1 MTIALCNFRS
11 KQLMSDII
19 KLLPDSVANQIAAG
33 EVIQRPAAAV
43 KELLENAIDAGSDT
57 VKLII
62 KDAGK
67 TLIQV
72 IDNGCGMSET
82 DARMSFE
89 RHATSKLN
97 SADDLFNIRTKGFR
111 GEALASIAAVAQVA
125 MTTRRL
131 EDETGTLIEIE
142 GSSVKKQQQVA
153 APAGTSV
160 MVKNLF
166 FNVPARRNFLKSNA
180 QETRHIIEE
189 FQRVALPHCNQ
200 NFTMHHDGLE
210 VFNLKA
216 GNFRQRICGIFGANY
231 NERLVPIE
239 EETNIVHISGYIGK
253 PEFAKKIR
261 GEQYFFVNN
270 RFIKDN
276 YLNHAVNNGFE
287 DMLPKDC
294 FPSYFIR
301 IDIDPSKIDVNIHP
315 TKTEIKFEDDKSIY
329 AIIRAAVKRAL
340 GKFSIA
346 PSLDFETETSFQVP
360 LSQQGNFPKAPQIK
374 INPDYNPFNTE
385 RKEGAAASRVF
396 ENHELKRKSNWEQ
409 IYSGL
414 KDVSIDSPVQQ
425 QLEHETSEISFDKN
439 AHCFQLYGKYIA
451 FTSGGQLVLVNQQ
464 AAHERVLF
472 EKNLNAIH
480 SQKSI
485 SQQQLF
491 PQTFELSA
499 EDFQLMS
506 ELTDDLKLLGFDLN
520 IFGATTY
527 VIHGAPAYVEAGKEI
542 PLLES
547 LLDQFKMNAKN
558 FRIDK
563 QTNIARN
570 IARTLAVKE
579 GSQLEEK
586 EMKHLLEE
594 LFQCAQ
600 PAKSIYGGRTWVTI
614 DDSDIDKKFSR

>member
-1 MTIALCNFRS
+1 
-11 KQLMSDII
+11 MSDII

-33 EVIQRPAAAV
+33 EVIQRPASAV
-43 KELLENAIDAGSDT
+43 KELLENAIDAGADT
-57 VKLII
+57 IKLII

-67 TLIQV
+67 TLVQV

-97 SADDLFNIRTKGFR
+97 TADDLFNIRTKGFR

-125 MTTRRL
+125 MFTRRY
-131 EDETGTLIEIE
+131 EDETGTLIEVE
-142 GSSVKKQQQVA
+142 GSSVKNQQQVA
-153 APAGTSV
+153 TPAGTSFL
-160 MVKNLF
+160 VKNLF

-189 FQRVALPHCNQ
+189 FQRAAMPHHNI

-216 GNFRQRICGIFGANY
+216 GNFRQRICGIFGANF

-239 EETNIVHISGYIGK
+239 EETNIVHIGGFIGK

-270 RFIKDN
+270 RFIRDN

-294 FPSYFIR
+294 FPSYFIK

-346 PSLDFETETSFQVP
+346 PSLDFETESNFEVP

-374 INPDYNPFNTE
+374 INPDYNPFNVE
-385 RKEGAAASRVF
+385 RKEAPTSFPKNYERT
-396 ENHELKRKSNWEQ
+396 EKRFSNWEKL
-409 IYSGL
+409 YSDL
-414 KDVSIDSPVQQ
+414 DKVELPETNTQQELSHEAKAITYDKSI
-425 QLEHETSEISFDKN
+425 
-439 AHCFQLYGKYIA
+439 HCFQLYNKYIA
-451 FTSGGQLVLVNQQ
+451 FTNGTQLIIVNQQ
-464 AAHERVLF
+464 AAHERIIF
-472 EKNLNAIH
+472 EKNINAMH

-491 PQTFELSA
+491 PQTFELNA
-499 EDFQLMS
+499 EDFELMS
-506 ELTDDLKLLGFDLN
+506 ELADDLKLLGFDLN
-520 IFGATTY
+520 IFGTSTY
-527 VIHGAPAYVEAGKEI
+527 VIHGTPSYVDAGKEI
-542 PLLES
+542 QLLES
-547 LLDQFKMNAKN
+547 LLDQFKMNSKN

-563 QTNIARN
+563 QNSIAKNIARS
-570 IARTLAVKE
+570 LAVKE
-579 GSQLEEK
+579 GTQLDEK

-600 PAKSIYGGRTWVTI
+600 PERSVYGGKVFVTI
-614 DDSDIDKKFSR
+614 DDVDVDKKFAR